1 MLAVASFCG
10 VARRWRSGLGGR
22 SAIARPR
29 QSGTFLEVR
38 EAPRRA
44 CERLSNK
51 GGSPLRGPSSW
62 SAPRVFGGTENAVWS
77 VEWPSLGRTVA
88 CTAVIDRR
96 LLVQHHRQRL
106 GHHLLRTRHRLQQ
119 PAARLLA
126 VSRWLDHQCPRTVVE
141 FRRGDKDGNQ
151 AVRLVLAL
159 VARDDLGGVVV
170 GLGTVLDL
178 DHQLR
183 DQVAQQ
189 SHELSARSVES
200 RSARRAVSAFPMPV
214 GGTARGGGSEHYGR
228 SFGHNSIFLL
238 GVRDILV
245 SADR

>member
-1 MLAVASFCG
+1 VWLEGGVRGWAAGRRSRGQDSLELSWRSERHPGERVSGSPTRAARPSAGHPPGRLRAFSGALRTLCG
-10 VARRWRSGLGGR
+10 RWSGRRWVARL
-22 SAIARPR
+22 P
-29 QSGTFLEVR
+29 
-38 EAPRRA
+38 APP
-44 CERLSNK
+44 LSIDDFW
-51 GGSPLRGPSSW
+51 SSITDNVW
-62 SAPRVFGGTENAVWS
+62 ATTGFELATASSNRPRVFSRS
-77 VEWPSLGRTVA
+77 VVGLITNVPG
-88 CTAVIDRR
+88 R
-96 LLVQHHRQRL
+96 LLSS
-106 GHHLLRTRHRLQQ
+106 GG
-119 PAARLLA
+119 
-126 VSRWLDHQCPRTVVE
+126 
-141 FRRGDKDGNQ
+141 GDKDGNQ